1 MNFQQGIRAL
11 LLVPIIA
18 LVLLVSPRDV
28 VRAGIFGDFTIRDEV
43 ELGRKFNMMIRS
55 SMPMIEDP
63 VVAGYVRDMVQR
75 IARGMPPQ
83 PFALESAVIR
93 NGALNAFATAGG
105 YVYVFS
111 GLILNADHEAEL
123 AGVVAHE
130 LAHVSQRHIARSIEQ
145 SQLAGLGTLAGM
157 LAGAFLG
164 AQSSEA
170 GQAVMF
176 GALASSRAAQLKYS
190 REHEEEADQVGLH
203 YLMEARYPP
212 QGLVDAFQKIRRLSW
227 LGGSSIPSYLST
239 HPGVEE
245 RIGYLADRIAG
256 LPQRVRTPEVDES
269 RFLRVRELVR
279 ARYSPAEDALPYYE
293 VHETT
298 VMEQLGKAIVL
309 SRLNRIS
316 EAEEQFRTV
325 LNAAGRGDPLILREA
340 GRFFYEYGNLKQAAM
355 YLQEAVIKA
364 PHDLMAQFFYAR
376 ILSEMGQEH
385 EAVGYLQNI
394 LHKLPD
400 DGEVHYYLGRTLG
413 KTGSDFRA
421 HLHLCYAALYRRE
434 QSRLRFHLQ
443 KARKL
448 ADSEDRQG
456 LLEELEKTIQERK
469 EMEKG

>member
-83 PFALESAVIR
+83 PFALEPAVIR

-130 LAHVSQRHIARSIEQ
+130 LAHVSQRHIAQSIEQ

-164 AQSSEA
+164 TKSSEA

-227 LGGSSIPSYLST
+227 LG
-239 HPGVEE
+239 
-245 RIGYLADRIAG
+245 
-256 LPQRVRTPEVDES
+256 
-269 RFLRVRELVR
+269 
-279 ARYSPAEDALPYYE
+279 
-293 VHETT
+293 
-298 VMEQLGKAIVL
+298 
-309 SRLNRIS
+309 
-316 EAEEQFRTV
+316 
-325 LNAAGRGDPLILREA
+325 
-340 GRFFYEYGNLKQAAM
+340 
-355 YLQEAVIKA
+355 
-364 PHDLMAQFFYAR
+364 
-376 ILSEMGQEH
+376 
-385 EAVGYLQNI
+385 
-394 LHKLPD
+394 
-400 DGEVHYYLGRTLG
+400 
-413 KTGSDFRA
+413 
-421 HLHLCYAALYRRE
+421 
-434 QSRLRFHLQ
+434 
-443 KARKL
+443 
-448 ADSEDRQG
+448 
-456 LLEELEKTIQERK
+456 
-469 EMEKG
+469 

>member
-83 PFALESAVIR
+83 PFALEPAVIR

-130 LAHVSQRHIARSIEQ
+130 LAHVSQRHIAQSIEQ
-145 SQLAGLGTLAGM
+145 SQLAGLGTL
-157 LAGAFLG
+157 
-164 AQSSEA
+164 
-170 GQAVMF
+170 
-176 GALASSRAAQLKYS
+176 AAQLKYS

-227 LGGSSIPSYLST
+227 LGGS
-239 HPGVEE
+239 
-245 RIGYLADRIAG
+245 
-256 LPQRVRTPEVDES
+256 
-269 RFLRVRELVR
+269 
-279 ARYSPAEDALPYYE
+279 
-293 VHETT
+293 
-298 VMEQLGKAIVL
+298 
-309 SRLNRIS
+309 
-316 EAEEQFRTV
+316 
-325 LNAAGRGDPLILREA
+325 
-340 GRFFYEYGNLKQAAM
+340 
-355 YLQEAVIKA
+355 
-364 PHDLMAQFFYAR
+364 
-376 ILSEMGQEH
+376 
-385 EAVGYLQNI
+385 
-394 LHKLPD
+394 
-400 DGEVHYYLGRTLG
+400 
-413 KTGSDFRA
+413 
-421 HLHLCYAALYRRE
+421 
-434 QSRLRFHLQ
+434 
-443 KARKL
+443 
-448 ADSEDRQG
+448 
-456 LLEELEKTIQERK
+456 
-469 EMEKG
+469 